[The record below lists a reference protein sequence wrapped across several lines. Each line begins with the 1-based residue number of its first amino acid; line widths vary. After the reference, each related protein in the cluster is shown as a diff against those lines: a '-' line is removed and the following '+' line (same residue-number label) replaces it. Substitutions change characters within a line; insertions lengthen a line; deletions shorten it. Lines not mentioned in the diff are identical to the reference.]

1 MPIIWKQRL
10 AKLIQFR
17 LIRKLMVWAIL
28 VVVPRHRVGV
38 EIVLFNERRQ
48 VLLLNHVFH
57 PEIPWGVPG
66 GWLDRNEDPA
76 EGVLRELREETGLT
90 AVLGQIIMIKRQ
102 KRLSHLGAAYLAYDP
117 QGTLTLSNEIIEA
130 AWTDLNY
137 LPQLMPFTQEAVEKG
152 MIMYDTLKMERA
164 VNHE

>member
-1 MPIIWKQRL
+1 L

-17 LIRKLMVWAIL
+17 LVRKLMVWTIL
-28 VVVPRHRVGV
+28 VVVPRHRMGV

-102 KRLSHLGAAYLAYDP
+102 KRPSHLGAAYLAYAP

-130 AWTDLNY
+130 AWTDLNN
-137 LPQLMPFTQEAVEKG
+137 LPKLMPFTQEAIEKAAILYEPL
-152 MIMYDTLKMERA
+152 MVRA
-164 VNHE
+164 GNHE